1 MEMIRLYKKLLSIFV
16 LLLISALCFFTISC
30 SKLPY
35 RKTLPEIQ
43 NDLLAESPGEQ
54 NIEVSPTPDVSE
66 QEPVQEQIL
75 RNEFLDSILIEF
87 KETVERQASEYPEY
101 FYLHSPSSKKQ
112 IALTFDDG
120 PDGKYTPEILDVL
133 KEYNVKATFFL
144 LGQNM
149 EHNPE
154 MTKRIVDEGH
164 AVGNHSYSHPDFRYL
179 DVEDAHQKQVLKT
192 QQVFEDIL
200 GFRPAFFRPPYGA
213 VTDEQ
218 IRVLGE
224 ESMIIIDWSIETFD
238 WSDTQNSP
246 EKILNRIKQ
255 YHHGGAVVVMHSAG
269 GDRSNTITV
278 LPQIIEFLQNEGYEL
293 VTIEEMFDNKN
304 TD

>member
-1 MEMIRLYKKLLSIFV
+1 MEMIRLYKKFLNMFV
-16 LLLISALCFFTISC
+16 LLLISALCFFTTSC

-35 RKTLPEIQ
+35 GETLPEIQ
-43 NDLLAESPGEQ
+43 NDFLTSPGEQ

-87 KETVERQASEYPEY
+87 KETVERQAREYPEY
-101 FYLHSPSSKKQ
+101 FYLHSPSNEKR

-154 MTKRIVDEGH
+154 MTRRIVDEGH

-179 DVEDAHQKQVLKT
+179 KVEDAHQKQVIKT

-218 IRVLGE
+218 IRVLCE
-224 ESMIIIDWSIETFD
+224 ESMIINWSIETFD

-246 EKILNRIKQ
+246 EKILNRIKR
-255 YHHGGAVVVMHSAG
+255 YHHGGAVILMHSAG
-269 GDRSNTITV
+269 GDRSNTIAV

-293 VTIEEMFDNKN
+293 VTIDEMFDNKN
-304 TD
+304 TDH